1 MSLFKKNSWGNKGPI
16 EVSRSHGESTSE
28 SREDILPLRHIS
40 TLINT
45 SNTKEE
51 KPGYQPVKN
60 TSNDGVFYNNYGHWR
75 VLSKDATLYYSATA
89 LSGLIPVIALAIWL
103 GVSTDRWK
111 NIDWSAIHS
120 DKIGGRLTQAQA
132 KAIDLLC
139 SALLAPLILGAFNFV
154 WFSCARVA
162 VVNEKQSANDAVPL
176 SCLVEVSSTTGG
188 SYDVLKLSTLL
199 APRTKRLLSLGLLV
213 IVSAVA
219 KSALGNVIAYEA
231 YNEDTL
237 GGTSTLRLLSDT
249 QLAIPNSLVASSFVG
264 TWGFNTQQRSSF
276 ANQFN
281 GLMTGLSISDASS
294 QLTSDQ
300 AYIMSNVTTA
310 SLEMPQNVSA
320 LHKLP
325 GSRWTV
331 SCEPF
336 VPDTFMVLQMGSK
349 SVQFSM
355 TRGTKDLVTGNYPG
369 DIATMKNAFNE
380 EYPLMLFPPVDGS
393 SAVLAFVASFNLSDQ
408 RYDSPYGTITP
419 KAFNMTSSGFNS
431 TKEIMSVWA
440 ISCTI
445 SRQDATLDLIRSPST
460 GEWTKNMTSLSVA
473 PEKTPLKYLR
483 MQQLQLSLN
492 YQAPDVTLPGLAP
505 ALARSAD
512 PCIDFAL
519 TGQPTG
525 EVNGVNCSAAALN
538 SNITT
543 TSFSLLAQNFLYA
556 SAETERLAYEVA
568 ALNTSRATPAEAA
581 YSVVTTAQTLHYRM
595 TYVPVIMFVG
605 VGCIFFAALIT
616 SAMVWSVWGT
626 ASARAFRQVD
636 VLRLIV
642 DSLAGLRGDGGE
654 RGDGGIVG
662 GGRKG
667 PDADPVYDHIKGRSN
682 AGLLAWAKEYPVRY
696 TAEDDSGSIALRRA
710 RDRATL

>member
-1 MSLFKKNSWGNKGPI
+1 MTA
-16 EVSRSHGESTSE
+16 SH
-28 SREDILPLRHIS
+28 EDILPLRHIS
-40 TLINT
+40 TLMSTSPNVKDEKSKHQPSTNT
-45 SNTKEE
+45 FD
-51 KPGYQPVKN
+51 
-60 TSNDGVFYNNYGHWR
+60 DGVFYKNPGHWR
-75 VLSKDATLYYSATA
+75 VLSKDAALYYSATA
-89 LSGLIPVIALAIWL
+89 LSGFTPIVALAIWL
-103 GVSTDRWK
+103 GVSNGRWK

-120 DKIGGRLTQAQA
+120 DKIGGRLTQPQA

-139 SALLAPLILGAFNFV
+139 SALFAPLILGAFNFI

-162 VVNEKQSANDAVPL
+162 VINEKHSASDAVPL

-231 YNEDTL
+231 YTEDTL
-237 GGTSTLRLLSDT
+237 GGVSNLRLLSDT
-249 QLAIPNSLVASSFVG
+249 QLAIPNNLVSQSFVG

-294 QLTSDQ
+294 LLTDDQ

-325 GSRWTV
+325 GSRWTI

-336 VPDTFMVLQMGSK
+336 VPDTFTVLQMGSK
-349 SVQFSM
+349 SVQFTM

-369 DIATMKNAFNE
+369 DIATMQNAFNE
-380 EYPLMLFPPVDGS
+380 EYAFMLFPFDGS
-393 SAVLAFVASFNLSDQ
+393 SAILAFATSFNLSDQ

-440 ISCTI
+440 ISCAI
-445 SRQDATLDLIRSPST
+445 SRQEATLDLIRSPTT
-460 GEWTKNMTSLSVA
+460 GEWTKNLTSLTVS
-473 PEKTPLKYLR
+473 PEKTPEKNLR

-512 PCIDFAL
+512 PCVDFAL
-519 TGQPTG
+519 TGQPSSDTT
-525 EVNGVNCSAAALN
+525 GVNCSAAA
-538 SNITT
+538 SNTNQTT
-543 TSFSLLAQNFLYA
+543 TSFSLLALNFLYA

-568 ALNTSRATPAEAA
+568 AQNASRATPADAA
-581 YSVVTTAQTLHYRM
+581 YTVVTTAQTLHYRM
-595 TYVPVIMFVG
+595 TYVPLILFVG
-605 VGCIFFAALIT
+605 IGAIFAAALIT
-616 SAMVWSVWGT
+616 SALVWSVWGT
-626 ASARAFRQVD
+626 ASARLFRQVD
-636 VLRLIV
+636 GLRLLV
-642 DSLAGLRGDGGE
+642 DGLAGLSGAGE
-654 RGDGGIVG
+654 
-662 GGRKG
+662 GGREDG
-667 PDADPVYDHIKGRSN
+667 VAGDERYDHVKARSN
-682 AGLLAWAKEYPVRY
+682 AGLLAWAKDFPVRY
-696 TAEDDSGSIALRRA
+696 TVEADSGLISLGRA
-710 RDRATL
+710 SEAKL